1 MNNLKQIFTP
11 SIAGLNDRKAR
22 LKPPVGN
29 YRPFTRLLFTL
40 SLLCVSGMT
49 LAQTQTG
56 ADIDGE
62 AAYDESGTAVAL
74 SLDGSRMAIGAPGND
89 GSGIN
94 AGHVRVYRW
103 SGNAWTQLGGDINGE
118 AAYDRSGSSLALSA
132 DGARLAIGAPFN
144 DGAGFDAGHVRVY
157 RWSGTAWTQLGSD
170 IDGEAAYDESG
181 HSVALSDDGNRLAIG
196 AIKNDGNGFD
206 AGHVRVY
213 QWSGTAW
220 TQLGG
225 DLNGEVFGDES
236 GWSVSLS
243 STGKYL
249 AVGAMKNDGNGID
262 SGHVRVYQWSGAAWS
277 RLGADINGETFGDES
292 GSAVS
297 LSADGHRLAIG
308 AHKNDGAGID
318 SGHARVY
325 QWSGVAW
332 TQLGADI
339 NGASF
344 ADNFGWSL
352 SLSADG
358 NRLAVGAINN
368 DATGID
374 AGQVRVYQWSNA
386 AWTQTG
392 SDING
397 EAYGD
402 KSGWAVALSA
412 NGDRLGIGAPL
423 NINNSGI
430 EAGHVRVF
438 DLSMFNT
445 FSFNAG
451 LNDAWYY
458 PVTDGQG
465 FFINVFPEQGRVS
478 LAWFTYDTELPP
490 PDAVAYLGDAGH
502 RWLTALG
509 SITGTIAVMN
519 IEMTSGGLFDTATE
533 ITRTDPPGSDG
544 TIILTF
550 HDCNSGTVE
559 YDIPSIKRQGIVPIQ
574 RVAKDNIALCEALA
588 TD

>member
-1 MNNLKQIFTP
+1 MNHLRQVTTVLIPEF
-11 SIAGLNDRKAR
+11 SDRKAN

-29 YRPFTRLLFTL
+29 CRLLA
-40 SLLCVSGMT
+40 SLLLMFCLLCASGGT
-49 LAQTQTG
+49 LAQTQIG

-74 SLDGSRMAIGAPGND
+74 SLDGSRLAVGAPDND
-89 GSGIN
+89 GNGIN

-103 SGNAWTQLGGDINGE
+103 SDTAWTQLGVDINGE
-118 AAYDRSGSSLALSA
+118 AAYDSSGSSVALSA
-132 DGARLAIGAPFN
+132 DGVRLAIGAPYN
-144 DGAGFDAGHVRVY
+144 DGTGFDAGHVRVY
-157 RWSGTAWTQLGSD
+157 RWSGTAWIQLGSD
-170 IDGEAAYDESG
+170 INGEAVYDESG
-181 HSVALSDDGNRLAIG
+181 HSVALSGDGNRLAIG
-196 AIKNDGNGFD
+196 AI
-206 AGHVRVY
+206 
-213 QWSGTAW
+213 
-220 TQLGG
+220 
-225 DLNGEVFGDES
+225 
-236 GWSVSLS
+236 
-243 STGKYL
+243 
-249 AVGAMKNDGNGID
+249 KNDGNGID
-262 SGHVRVYQWSGAAWS
+262 SGHVRVYQWSGSAWTQLGGDINGEVFGDQLGWS
-277 RLGADINGETFGDES
+277 VAFSSTGKYLAVGAPMNDGNGIDSGHVRVYQWSGSAWTQLGADINGETFGDES
-292 GSAVS
+292 GSSVS

-339 NGASF
+339 NGVSF
-344 ADNFGWSL
+344 GDNSGWSL

-358 NRLAVGAINN
+358 NRLAIGAINN
-368 DATGID
+368 DVNGID

-386 AWTQTG
+386 AWTQIG
-392 SDING
+392 ADING

-402 KSGWAVALSA
+402 KSGWSVALSA
-412 NGDRLGIGAPL
+412 NGNRLGVGAPL
-423 NINNSGI
+423 NINNNGLD
-430 EAGHVRVF
+430 AGHVRVF

-445 FSFNAG
+445 FSLNAG

-465 FFINVFPEQGRVS
+465 FFINVFPEQGKVS

-509 SITGTIAVMN
+509 PITGNLAVMN

-550 HDCNSGTVE
+550 HDCNSGTIE

-574 RVAKDNIALCEALA
+574 RVATDNVALCEALA